1 MHPIIH
7 IYLKE
12 LRDMFR
18 DKRVRANALF
28 MPAMIII
35 MTFTLLGF
43 VIEAVNK
50 PSNQTIHVV
59 NGDSSFAKAL
69 EKGDVKIVKVDSVEE
84 GKKLIEAGKATVVLD
99 FPMQPPNRVPQVKI
113 QAYFDPKEEKA
124 KVSLGLL
131 QKLYGEVSKKSLKE
145 MLASKGLPQE
155 ASDPIVVVEH
165 EVVVGKKESAGAFLI
180 SMLPYLIIIWAFFG
194 GMSIVSDLVAGEK
207 EKLTLETLLI
217 SPVKRSQ
224 IAIGKFL
231 ALSTISMSSC
241 TSAILG
247 VFIMSKLKMGA
258 TSKLM
263 EGGLGFGLP
272 ELLAVIGTLI
282 PLVCFLAA
290 LMIAISAYA
299 KNMREAQS
307 HLGLASFV
315 VMMPMMMT
323 QFIGYSD
330 FAKSMAIN
338 AIPILNSASIIR
350 AALQGKT
357 ELVPVLISILANGLL
372 AAIMLT
378 LATRMF
384 QREKILVRS

>member
-1 MHPIIH
+1 
-7 IYLKE
+7 
-12 LRDMFR
+12 
-18 DKRVRANALF
+18 
-28 MPAMIII
+28 
-35 MTFTLLGF
+35 LL
-43 VIEAVNK
+43 
-50 PSNQTIHVV
+50 
-59 NGDSSFAKAL
+59 
-69 EKGDVKIVKVDSVEE
+69 
-84 GKKLIEAGKATVVLD
+84 
-99 FPMQPPNRVPQVKI
+99 
-113 QAYFDPKEEKA
+113 
-124 KVSLGLL
+124 
-131 QKLYGEVSKKSLKE
+131 VSKQ
-145 MLASKGLPQE
+145 LPE
-155 ASDPIVVVEH
+155 IAADPLLLVEN
-165 EVVVGKKESAGAFLI
+165 EVVVGKKGSAGAFLI
-180 SMLPYLIIIWAFFG
+180 QMLPYLIIIWAFFG
-194 GMSIVSDLVAGEK
+194 GMAIVSDLVAGEK

-231 ALSTISMSSC
+231 ALSTISFSSC
-241 TSAILG
+241 MSAMLG
-247 VFIMSKLKMGA
+247 VLIMSKLKIGA
-258 TSKLM
+258 TQKLM
-263 EGGLGFGLP
+263 EGGLGFGLA
-272 ELLAVIGTLI
+272 EILAVIGTLI

-315 VMMPMMMT
+315 VMMPMMMS

-330 FAKSMAIN
+330 FAKSIWIN

-357 ELVPVLISILANGLL
+357 ELVPVLISIIVNGAL

>member
-1 MHPIIH
+1 MHPVLH
-7 IYLKE
+7 IFIKE

-18 DKRVRANALF
+18 DKRVRGNAIY

-43 VIEAVNK
+43 VIDKVST
-50 PSNQTIHVV
+50 PGNQKVHVV
-59 NGDSSFAKAL
+59 NSSSPFAAAVKAS
-69 EKGDVKIVKVDSVEE
+69 KVQMVDIDNVEA
-84 GKKLIEAGKATVVLD
+84 GKKLIETGKATLVLE
-99 FPMQPPNRVPQVKI
+99 FPSRPPEGVPQTKI

-124 KVSLGLL
+124 QVALRSVQRAVEVQSKAILKQLL
-131 QKLYGEVSKKSLKE
+131 VSKQ
-145 MLASKGLPQE
+145 LPE
-155 ASDPIVVVEH
+155 VAADPLLLVEH
-165 EVVVGKKESAGAFLI
+165 EVVVGKKGSAGAFLI

-194 GMSIVSDLVAGEK
+194 GMAIVSDLVAGEK

-224 IAIGKFL
+224 IAMGKFL
-231 ALSTISMSSC
+231 ALSAISLSSC
-241 TSAILG
+241 MSAFLG
-247 VFIMSKLKMGA
+247 VLIMSKLQLGITK
-258 TSKLM
+258 KLM

-272 ELLAVIGTLI
+272 EVLAVIGTLI

-315 VMMPMMMT
+315 VMMPMMMS

-330 FAKSMAIN
+330 FAKSIWIN

-357 ELVPVLISILANGLL
+357 ELVPVLISIIVNGAL